1 MRPAETIPGVGRGE
15 IKETDGRG
23 EFKYKY
29 CKNFGKCHN
38 VFPVQHY
45 FLPKKK

>member
-23 EFKYKY
+23 EFKYIYLIYFKNFCKY
-29 CKNFGKCHN
+29 CN
-38 VFPVQHY
+38 VPQ
-45 FLPKKK
+45 PSTI